1 MAQPVP
7 PSGHKNEKKL
17 DMIRKLLV
25 LTLCAFLPSLPVQAS
40 DPVWFPCSI
49 SKGVA
54 LQDGAEASLSLGALG
69 DMDGKS
75 YLLLQGAVTVPSLGY
90 SYLFINKGSQGELIL
105 KGPEDMA
112 GAVISSL
119 SIQERFENKTAQ
131 QNYVIKIK
139 KDFNW
144 GPEEFTCAM

>member
-1 MAQPVP
+1 
-7 PSGHKNEKKL
+7 
-17 DMIRKLLV
+17 MIRKLLA
-25 LTLCAFLPSLPVQAS
+25 LTMCALLPSLPVQAS

-49 SKGVA
+49 SKGDA
-54 LQDGAEASLSLGALG
+54 LQDGAQTSLSLGSLG

-90 SYLFINKGSQGELIL
+90 SYLFINKDTHGELIL
-105 KGPEDMA
+105 KGPEDLA
-112 GAVISSL
+112 GQVISSL
-119 SIQERFENKTAQ
+119 PIQERFEDSAARES
-131 QNYVIKIK
+131 YIIKVT

>member
-1 MAQPVP
+1 
-7 PSGHKNEKKL
+7 
-17 DMIRKLLV
+17 MIRKLLA
-25 LTLCAFLPSLPVQAS
+25 LTMCALLPSLPVQAS

-54 LQDGAEASLSLGALG
+54 LQDGAEAPLRLGSLG

-75 YLLLQGAVTVPSLGY
+75 YLLLQGTVTVPSLGY
-90 SYLFINKGSQGELIL
+90 SYLFANKGTHGELIL
-105 KGPEDMA
+105 RRPEDLA
-112 GAVISSL
+112 GAVISLL

-131 QNYVIKIK
+131 QSYVINVK
-139 KDFNW
+139 KDFSW